1 MAWSTYMIARV
12 VKHCLREGAAMGAN
26 GGAWLSLHTADP
38 GLTGASEVTGGTY
51 GRQDVSG
58 VAKFPTV
65 TGDSVVNSAAAIDFT
80 LMPAC
85 TVTHV
90 GLWDSQTTGGSNN
103 FIGGAALDA
112 SKTVNAGD
120 TFSFPT
126 SSLTLSL
133 AGTRGYS
140 TYLGIALLKHA
151 LLQTTFGQPAAN
163 GVSLHTAD
171 PGETGASE
179 VTGGAGPYARQT
191 PTFANASGGAKALS
205 AALNFT
211 GMPACTVNYV
221 GIWDAAS
228 AGNFLFAQ
236 TVAALAKTVNA
247 GDTFQIPGT
256 GAGLTVTIS

>member
-1 MAWSTYMIARV
+1 MAYSTYMIARI

-26 GGAWLSLHTADP
+26 ADCFISLHTADP
-38 GLTGASEVTGGTY
+38 GLTGTSEVTGGTY
-51 GRQDVSG
+51 TRQDVSG
-58 VAKFPTV
+58 TAVFPTV
-65 TGDSVVNSAAAIDFT
+65 TGDSVLNSAAAINFT

-90 GLWDSQTTGGSNN
+90 GIWDTVTTGN
-103 FIGGAALDA
+103 FIGGQALDA
-112 SKTVNAGD
+112 QKVVNAGD

-140 TYLGIALLKHA
+140 TYLGIALLKHV
-151 LLQTTFGQPAAN
+151 LLQATFGQPAAN

-179 VTGGAGPYARQT
+179 ATGGAGPYARQT
-191 PTFANASGGAKALS
+191 PSFANASGGAKALN
-205 AALNFT
+205 AAINFT

-221 GIWDAAS
+221 GIWDQIAVG
-228 AGNFLFAQ
+228 GNFLFGQ